1 MAFDGV
7 ARVFARWAVARQ
19 RTRAA
24 PESPVAA
31 NEETLRRLALHD
43 PAVIEDA
50 LMGGGAEC
58 PMDPKVRA
66 LIRLAGVISTEA
78 PYAALS
84 FGVDEARRAGASPE
98 EIVSTLLAVGPT
110 IGSTQLV
117 ATAPRLALALGW
129 DVDPALEALDRTTPV
144 A

>member
-1 MAFDGV
+1 M
-7 ARVFARWAVARQ
+7 
-19 RTRAA
+19 
-24 PESPVAA
+24 AA

-50 LMGGGAEC
+50 LIGSDAGC
-58 PMDPKVRA
+58 PLEAKVRA

-84 FGVDEARRAGASPE
+84 FGVDEARRSGASPE
-98 EIVSTLLAVGPT
+98 EIVSTLLAVGPA
-110 IGSTQLV
+110 IGSTRLV
-117 ATAPRLALALGW
+117 AAAPRLALALGW
-129 DVDPALEALDRTTPV
+129 DVDPALEALDRSTPV